1 MRNQTKR
8 NQNKLVLAFVAAA
21 LTCGVFVTPSNA
33 SAQAEVEI
41 TGPLANAP
49 AVRHMRLYRKGRIQI
64 QPMFSFTLQ
73 DQYTR
78 TLQVGLQLHYHFT
91 DWLGVGLFGHY
102 GVVGLNTN
110 LTDEIQQKGVT
121 TDRNRLSLPNRDVF
135 EDQIAQMQWNAGLQ
149 LDFIPLRGKLALF
162 QKLFVDTDFHIF
174 LGVAFV
180 GLDERAN
187 VTAAAQA
194 DNDCLGGG
202 GCTATTRESRVA
214 IAPTFGA
221 GLTMYFN
228 DFLGLNLEWRGMPFS
243 WNTSGTDEA
252 RDGSG
257 DFPDGMIDE
266 NDRIFQFNHMF
277 TVGLVIY
284 LPTAVEITE

>member
-1 MRNQTKR
+1 MNQHK
-8 NQNKLVLAFVAAA
+8 QNKLLVALIAAAA
-21 LTCGVFVTPSNA
+21 LTCGVFATPSDA

-49 AVRHMRLYRKGRIQI
+49 AVRHMRLYRKGRIQL
-64 QPMFSFTLQ
+64 QPMFTFTLQ

-78 TLQVGLQLHYHFT
+78 TLQAGLQIHYHFT
-91 DWLGVGLFGHY
+91 DWLGVGLFGNY
-102 GVVGLNTN
+102 GVAGLNTN

-121 TDRNRLSLPNRDVF
+121 TDRNRLSLPNSDVF
-135 EDQIAQMQWNAGLQ
+135 DQQIAQMQWNAGLQ

-180 GLDERAN
+180 GLEERAN
-187 VTAAAQA
+187 VTAAEQSPT
-194 DNDCLGGG
+194 DCLSG
-202 GCTATTRESRVA
+202 GCTATNRATRVA

-257 DFPDGMIDE
+257 DFPDGRIDE
-266 NDRIFQFNHMF
+266 NDRIFQMNHMF
-277 TVGLVIY
+277 TVGLVVY